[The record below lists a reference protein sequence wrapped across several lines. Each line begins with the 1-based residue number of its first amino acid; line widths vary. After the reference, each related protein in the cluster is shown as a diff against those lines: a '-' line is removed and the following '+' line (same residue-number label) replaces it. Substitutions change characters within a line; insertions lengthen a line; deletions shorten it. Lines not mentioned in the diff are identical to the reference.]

1 MKKPRT
7 LDETL
12 RSTIRESG
20 KTPYA
25 VAKLAGL
32 EPDILN
38 RFMHGRDIR
47 ISTAG
52 KIADALGLELRKR
65 DS

>member
-1 MKKPRT
+1 MKNPKSIGDV
-7 LDETL
+7 LL
-12 RSTIRESG
+12 KAIRDSG

-25 VAKLAGL
+25 IAKLAKL

-47 ISTAG
+47 ISTAS
-52 KIADALGLELRKR
+52 KIADVLGLELTKRK
-65 DS
+65 